1 MRNPTS
7 YGTVSLIDKKSK
19 RRKPYR
25 VQIHVGWTD
34 EGKPIRKTI
43 GYAKTRAE
51 GRQILAE
58 YHDKPFDTDMN
69 NVTFKYLYDKW
80 YEYKKTTGI
89 VEVSLRKYTFIR
101 KHYNPIENK
110 TFIEITRSDIQ
121 EIIKNVNAGAGYQDR
136 IRNLYHQMYEFA
148 KGNNIKVGSDI
159 SKFVNIDK
167 YIESTLHQPFTDEE
181 IGLLWKNRNEII
193 DLVLINIYTGI
204 RPGELLKISEVHD
217 DYFIT
222 GSKTEAG
229 KNRVIP
235 LHNKIKKIFHET
247 LKNKTIDKIS
257 TEDKLYHYY
266 KRNLKSI
273 GIDNHSPYD
282 CRHTFAT
289 LMARVN
295 ANDHCIK
302 LIMGHRISDLTKRVY
317 THKVIDELI
326 KEVNKINI

>member
-1 MRNPTS
+1 MKNPTS

-19 RRKPYR
+19 RRCPYR

-51 GRQILAE
+51 GRQMLAE

-69 NVTFKYLYDKW
+69 NVTFKCLYDKW
-80 YEYKKTTGI
+80 YDYKKTTGI
-89 VEVSLRKYTFIR
+89 VDVSLRKYTFVR
-101 KHYNPIENK
+101 KHYEPLENK
-110 TFIEITRSDIQ
+110 PFIEITRTDLQ
-121 EIIKNVNAGAGYQDR
+121 NIILTANVSAGYQDR

-167 YIESTLHQPFTDEE
+167 QVASTLHQPFSDAE
-181 IGLLWKNRNEII
+181 ISLLWANRNEIV
-193 DLVLINIYTGI
+193 DLIIINIYTGI
-204 RPGELLKISEVHD
+204 RPAEFFKISEVNEN
-217 DYFIT
+217 YFVT

-229 KNRVIP
+229 RNRVVP
-235 LHNKIKKIFHET
+235 LNDKIIEIFHKTINSNILSKIK
-247 LKNKTIDKIS
+247 
-257 TEDKLYHYY
+257 TEDVYYHRFKKEVNKLG
-266 KRNLKSI
+266 LGS
-273 GIDNHSPYD
+273 HSPYD

-289 LMARVN
+289 LMARAN

-302 LIMGHRISDLTKRVY
+302 LIMGHKIADLTKRVY
-317 THKVIDELI
+317 THKLISELI
-326 KEVNKINI
+326 EEVNKI